1 LPAIGTFARRGKQM
15 AALGLR
21 GKSLLA
27 LLFACLFALVP
38 AALVSWQVLDGIHQR
53 FAQAYARN
61 ATLLNRE
68 KIFAPV
74 SRELALAL
82 RLADSEVT
90 RQWLRDEQDVQKR
103 ELFFREAEGYR
114 TAFHDHAYFVG
125 SEASQAYY
133 FNDGALPFSTAPRF
147 VMQAHTARDNWYFA
161 TRAGDAAYN
170 LNVDQSLG
178 SHDIKIWLNVLVRE
192 DGRTLGVTGSGINL
206 STFLDDF
213 IAQKEQGVSTLIID
227 EQGALQVYSDNRRLA
242 INSGALH
249 AVAQTRN
256 SLFGL
261 LDDAQDPARVRQ
273 AMAEAVD
280 APGSVS
286 TSWVTLNDKRQLLA
300 FSYIPELKWHV
311 VTAIDLSVVPVL
323 DSNWL
328 TRALIALAILLLALV
343 VGFSLAVERLM
354 LRPLRQLQ
362 HSAKA
367 VAAGQY
373 DVPLPAAAGDEI
385 GELSTTFGVMA
396 HKVRRHTQ
404 ELERRVSERTQ
415 ALEQANDEMVTARK
429 KIDDSIN
436 YASLIQHI
444 ILPDRQLAG
453 AVGLQH
459 AVLWRPRDVVG
470 GDFYLYRASAAGC
483 LFGVVDCAG
492 HGVPGALMTM
502 LAHAAIDQAISAGD
516 LSDPA
521 SILQH
526 SDRIIRGMLPDGS
539 AQQGLATNMDV
550 GLAYVDFAS
559 RQLTFAGAKI
569 GLYFS
574 DGPTLEELPAGRRA
588 IGGRRL
594 GIYANSRV
602 AAPAGRTFY
611 LSTDGFIDQAGGE
624 LGYGFG
630 SRRFATMI
638 LAHAQQPLAEQ
649 CAAFSATLAAYQ
661 GEYAQRDDIT
671 LLCVQFD

>member
-1 LPAIGTFARRGKQM
+1 M

-21 GKSLLA
+21 GKSLVA

-38 AALVSWQVLDGIHQR
+38 AVLVGWQALDGIHQR

-82 RLADSEVT
+82 RLADSQVT
-90 RQWLRDEQDVQKR
+90 RQWLRDEQNVQKR
-103 ELFFREAEGYR
+103 DLFFREAEGYR
-114 TAFHDHAYFVG
+114 SAFHDHTYFVG

-133 FNDGALPFSTAPRF
+133 FNDGALPFSMAPRF
-147 VMQAHTARDNWYFA
+147 VMQAHTARDEWFFA
-161 TRAGDAAYN
+161 SRGSDAAYN

-178 SHDIKIWLNVLVRE
+178 SRAIKVWLNVLVRE
-192 DGRTLGVTGSGINL
+192 NGRTLGVVGSGINL
-206 STFLDDF
+206 STFIDEF

-227 EQGALQVYSDNRRLA
+227 EQGALQVYSDNSRLA
-242 INSGALH
+242 INSGAL
-249 AVAQTRN
+249 QTPVQTSN

-261 LDDAQDPARVRQ
+261 LGDAQDVAQVRQ
-273 AMAEAVD
+273 AMAQAMGS
-280 APGSVS
+280 PGSVS
-286 TSWVTLNDKRQLLA
+286 SRWVTLNGKRQLLA
-300 FSYIPELKWHV
+300 LSYIPELKWHV
-311 VTAIDLSVVPVL
+311 VTAINLSAVQLL
-323 DSNWL
+323 DSDWL
-328 TRALIALAILLLALV
+328 RRVLIALTTLLLVLV
-343 VGFSLAVERLM
+343 VGFSLSVERLM

-362 HSAKA
+362 RSAKA
-367 VAAGQY
+367 VAAGHY
-373 DVPLPAAAGDEI
+373 DVPLPAAGGDEI

-404 ELERRVSERTQ
+404 ELEQRVSERTQ
-415 ALEQANDEMVTARK
+415 ALEQANGAMAAAHKQV
-429 KIDDSIN
+429 DDSIN

-470 GDFYLYRASAAGC
+470 GDFYLYRSSDVGC

-502 LAHAAIDQAISAGD
+502 LAHAAIDQAISAGE
-516 LSDPA
+516 LNDPA

-526 SDRIIRGMLPDGS
+526 TDRIIRGMLPDES
-539 AQQGLATNMDV
+539 AHQGLATNMDM

-574 DGPTLEELPAGRRA
+574 DGPTLEELPAGRRT

-594 GIYANSRV
+594 GVYANAQV
-602 AAPAGRTFY
+602 AVPAGRTFY
-611 LSTDGFIDQAGGE
+611 LSTDGFLDQAGGE
-624 LGYGFG
+624 LRYGFG
-630 SRRFATMI
+630 SRRFAAMI
-638 LAHAQQPLAEQ
+638 LAHTQRPLAEQ
-649 CAAFSATLAAYQ
+649 AAAFSATLAAYQ

-671 LLCVQFD
+671 LLCVRFD